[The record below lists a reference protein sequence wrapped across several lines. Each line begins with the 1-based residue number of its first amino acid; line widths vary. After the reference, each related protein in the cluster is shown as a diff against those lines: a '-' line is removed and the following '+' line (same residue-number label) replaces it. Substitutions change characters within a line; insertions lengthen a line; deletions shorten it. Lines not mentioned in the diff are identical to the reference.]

1 MNANYF
7 DFMAGQEVTIREIIS
22 RKNDTTADLV
32 CFDVALVESSEI
44 VKVDV
49 LSEKAHLIAVGTVFK
64 YSMSDNAI
72 GYTIWKN
79 GIGPIEL

>member
-7 DFMAGQEVTIREIIS
+7 DFMAGQEVTIRDIIS
-22 RKNDTTADLV
+22 QKNDTTADLF
-32 CFDVALVESSEI
+32 CFDVSLVESSEI
-44 VKVDV
+44 VRVDV

-72 GYTIWKN
+72 GYSFWKN
-79 GIGPIEL
+79 GLGPIEV